1 MSPLTLYSKA
11 EANISIQEIQL
22 NKGKLPLFHQMC
34 INYLLN
40 FLNIENIQKAQQKFP
55 SPYTIPVEKIF
66 FEFFIAQNII
76 TLVSHTQQWKQIPI
90 YISVPMLSPRQQV
103 YFLFHIY
110 FSILDIPNKW
120 NNTIWVL
127 FYFHIIFLRFIQ
139 TVSCINISFI
149 YIAK

>member
-1 MSPLTLYSKA
+1 MCNSMSALTLYLKA

-66 FEFFIAQNII
+66 FGFFIAQNII
-76 TLVSHTQQWKQIPI
+76 TLVSHTQQ
-90 YISVPMLSPRQQV
+90 
-103 YFLFHIY
+103 
-110 FSILDIPNKW
+110 
-120 NNTIWVL
+120 
-127 FYFHIIFLRFIQ
+127 
-139 TVSCINISFI
+139 
-149 YIAK
+149 